1 MKTQPEDLKSPLS
14 PIPPAVGP
22 NRGAH
27 PNCDNQRTIHRR
39 NTNLKAQRIEKKPLE
54 PHRIRKITASFAFIE
69 HRFLRDGFWS
79 TLDQHQLLLYVFL
92 IIVADRNGLSYYS
105 YDKICTLLKI
115 AVDDYIV
122 ARDALIQKDLIG
134 FNGHLFQ
141 VLSLPDQPVDCAGTP
156 LKSKPDMQKHD
167 PATIHQLIT
176 HRFGKKHD

>member
-1 MKTQPEDLKSPLS
+1 MKKQPDDFKSPLY
-14 PIPPAVGP
+14 PIAPAVGP
-22 NRGAH
+22 NRPVH
-27 PNCDNQRTIHRR
+27 PNCGNQRNIQPR
-39 NTNLKAQRIEKKPLE
+39 NTKLKAQRIEKKPLV
-54 PHRIRKITASFAFIE
+54 PQRIRKITTSFAFIE

-134 FNGHLFQ
+134 FDGHLFQ
-141 VLSLPDQPVDCAGTP
+141 VLSLPDQPVDSAGTP
-156 LKSKPDMQKHD
+156 LKSKQDMQKHD
-167 PATIHQLIT
+167 PATIHQLIAQ
-176 HRFGKKHD
+176 RFGKKHD